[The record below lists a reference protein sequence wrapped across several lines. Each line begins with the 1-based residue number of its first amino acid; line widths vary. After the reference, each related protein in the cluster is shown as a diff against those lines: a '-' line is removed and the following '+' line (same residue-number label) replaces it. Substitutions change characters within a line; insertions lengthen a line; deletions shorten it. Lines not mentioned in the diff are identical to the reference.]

1 MLLADKLQQRFAPTQ
16 LAGAAIQ
23 ATLLVLPVAKGMFFL
38 LHAAHFDA
46 LGQTPGSVVL
56 VTAACWL
63 LLFFQYLPG
72 ATFLSIQQPP
82 RWPKIMRILADPNL
96 SIGSKIRATLTN
108 WFSLFMIVAIL
119 CWIAG
124 AVFGNT
130 PLLP

>member
-16 LAGAAIQ
+16 LVGAAIQ
-23 ATLLVLPVAKGMFFL
+23 ATMLVLPVAKGAFFL
-38 LHAAHFDA
+38 LEAAHFDA
-46 LGQTPGSVVL
+46 LGRTLGSVLLATGV
-56 VTAACWL
+56 CWL

-72 ATFLSIQQPP
+72 ATPISIQQPP
-82 RWPKIMRILADPNL
+82 RWPKITRTLADPTL

-108 WFSLFMIVAIL
+108 WFSLFLIVATL

-124 AVFGNT
+124 ALFGHT

>member
-16 LAGAAIQ
+16 LAGAAIV
-23 ATLLVLPVAKGMFFL
+23 ATMLVLPVAKGMFFL
-38 LHAAHFDA
+38 LDAAHIDA
-46 LGQTPGSVVL
+46 LGRTPGSVVL
-56 VTAACWL
+56 VTVGCWL

-72 ATFLSIQQPP
+72 ATLLSMQQPP
-82 RWPKIMRILADPNL
+82 RWPKFMRTLADPAV
-96 SIGSKIRATLTN
+96 SIRDKIRATLTN
-108 WFSLFMIVAIL
+108 WFSLFMIVAML

>member
-16 LAGAAIQ
+16 LVGAAIL
-23 ATLLVLPVAKGMFFL
+23 ATMLVLPVAKGTFL
-38 LHAAHFDA
+38 LLGAAQFDA
-46 LGQTPGSVVL
+46 LGRTPGSVVL

-72 ATFLSIQQPP
+72 ATLLSIQQPP
-82 RWPKIMRILADPNL
+82 RWPKFARALTDPAL
-96 SIGSKIRATLTN
+96 PIGNKIRTTVTN
-108 WFSLFMIVAIL
+108 WFSLFMIAAML

-124 AVFGNT
+124 AVFGHT